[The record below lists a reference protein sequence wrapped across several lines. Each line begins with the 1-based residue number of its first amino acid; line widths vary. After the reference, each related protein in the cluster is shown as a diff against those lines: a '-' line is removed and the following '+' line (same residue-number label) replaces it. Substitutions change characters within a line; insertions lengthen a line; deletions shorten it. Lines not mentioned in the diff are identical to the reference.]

1 MLKRTPALLFSL
13 LLALTLCVPAL
24 AAEGDEGKMVIYDD
38 AGYAYTLSQPYV
50 SEQVVQKGDKT
61 VTEYT
66 LLPNTTVT
74 APDGFL
80 FKTWFGECISF
91 PDAGGGGDL
100 AEPLNAIVPDDD
112 WWHEYLTDQG
122 TWLYVRVPMVIPFDD
137 VTDSDY
143 FCKPVLWAVEE
154 GITNGTS
161 ETTFSPANPC
171 TQGQIVTFLWR
182 AAGSPEPVGEN
193 PYTNPAVTEGTY
205 FYDALL
211 WAYEAGLVVDDGLD
225 PTAGCSRSDVVLYMW
240 RYAGCPE
247 APAVTFEDVP
257 ADAEYAPAVAWA
269 VEAGVTNGTTATTFS
284 PDKVC
289 SRGEIVTFLYRGFY
303 LQ

>member
-1 MLKRTPALLFSL
+1 MMKRTHALLL
-13 LLALTLCVPAL
+13 TLVLALTLCLPAL
-24 AAEGDEGKMVIYDD
+24 AGESDDANSAILDD
-38 AGYAYTLSQPYV
+38 AGNVYLLSQPYV
-50 SEQVVQKGDKT
+50 SQQTVQKGDKT

-66 LLPNTTVT
+66 LLPGTTIT
-74 APDGFL
+74 APEGFL

-100 AEPLNAIVPDDD
+100 AEPVSTITPDAD

-161 ETTFSPANPC
+161 PTTFSPANPC
-171 TQGQIVTFLWR
+171 VQGQILTFLWR
-182 AAGSPEPVGEN
+182 AAGAPEATIEN
-193 PYTNPAVTEGTY
+193 PYTSPAVVEDAY
-205 FYDALL
+205 FYDAML
-211 WAYEAGLVVDDGLD
+211 WAYEQQIVRTTDLD
-225 PTAGCSRSDVVLYMW
+225 PAAGCSRSDVVLYMW
-240 RYAGCPE
+240 RYADCPE
-247 APAVTFEDVP
+247 APAVSFEDVP
-257 ADAEYAPAVAWA
+257 ADAEYAGAVAWA
-269 VEAGVTNGTTATTFS
+269 VEAGVTNGTSETTFS

-289 SRGEIVTFLYRGFY
+289 NRGEIVTFLYRGFA
-303 LQ
+303 Q

>member
-122 TWLYVRVPMVIPFDD
+122 TWLYVRVPMVLPFDD
-137 VTDSDY
+137 VTAEDY

-154 GITNGTS
+154 GITNGTT

-182 AAGSPEPVGEN
+182 AAGAPEPIPEN

>member
-1 MLKRTPALLFSL
+1 MRKRIRALLL
-13 LLALTLCVPAL
+13 CLVLALTLGIPAL
-24 AAEGDEGKMVIYDD
+24 AAETDEGKLAIFDD
-38 AGYAYTLSQPYV
+38 AGYAYLLSQPYV
-50 SEQVVQKGDKT
+50 SEQVIQKGDKT

-66 LLPNTTVT
+66 LLPGTTIT

-80 FKTWFGECISF
+80 IKTWFGECISF

-100 AEPLNAIVPDDD
+100 AEPVNTIVPEAD

-122 TWLYVRVPMVIPFDD
+122 TWLYVRVPLVIPFDD

-161 ETTFSPANPC
+161 PTTFSPASPC
-171 TQGQIVTFLWR
+171 VQGQILTFLWR
-182 AAGSPEPVGEN
+182 AAGSPEPTIDN
-193 PYTNPAVTEGTY
+193 PYTNAAVAEGQY
-205 FYDALL
+205 FYDAMR
-211 WAYEAGLVVDDGLD
+211 WAYQQQIVRTADLD
-225 PTAGCSRSDVVLYMW
+225 PNAGCSRSDVVLYMW

-247 APAVTFEDVP
+247 APAVSFADVP
-257 ADAEYAPAVAWA
+257 ADAEYAGAVAWA
-269 VEAGVTNGTTATTFS
+269 VEAGVTNGTSETTFA

-289 SRGEIVTFLYRGFY
+289 SRGEIVTFLYRGFA
-303 LQ
+303 Q